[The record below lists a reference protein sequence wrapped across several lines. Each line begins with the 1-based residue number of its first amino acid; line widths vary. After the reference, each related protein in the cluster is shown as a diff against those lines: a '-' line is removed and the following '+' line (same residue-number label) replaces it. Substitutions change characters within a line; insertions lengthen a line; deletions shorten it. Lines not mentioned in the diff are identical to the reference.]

1 MKSINHILSLN
12 KQQPIIISGPC
23 SAETEEQLIS
33 TAIELKKTNKI
44 DVLRAGIWKPRT
56 KPGSFEGVGNIGL
69 KWLLEAKQQTGL
81 KTTVEVATAKHVEEA
96 LKHEVDVLWI
106 GARTTVNPFAVQEIA
121 EALQGN
127 KSTIVLVKN
136 PINPDLMLWEGA
148 IERFLKVGVSNLGAI
163 HRGFSRYGDSNYRN
177 PPQWQIPIELKQH
190 FPELTLICD
199 PSHICGKRETLF
211 HIAQKSMDLDFD
223 GLMIE
228 SHLTPDLAWSDAQ
241 QQLTPSDLFILL
253 EKLVIRK
260 GKLPLALTS
269 DIDKLRQKINVLDS
283 DLIDVL
289 SKRMEIV
296 AQLGNYKKDN
306 QVQILQPKRWEEILR
321 KSLEEADEKG
331 VGQDFIRNI
340 LTEIHIES
348 IKLQSKIM
356 NEEEKQ

>member
-1 MKSINHILSLN
+1 MKSINHLLSQKN
-12 KQQPIIISGPC
+12 KLPIIISGPC

-33 TAIELKKTNKI
+33 TAIALKKTTKI

-56 KPGSFEGVGNIGL
+56 KPGSFEGAGTVGL
-69 KWLLEAKQQTGL
+69 KWLLEAKRQTGL

-96 LKHEVDVLWI
+96 LKHEVDILWI
-106 GARTTVNPFAVQEIA
+106 GARTTVNPFAVQDIA
-121 EALQGN
+121 DSLQGN
-127 KSTIVLVKN
+127 SKAIVLVKN
-136 PINPDLMLWEGA
+136 PINPELMLWEGA
-148 IERFLKVGVSNLGAI
+148 LERFLKAGITNIGAI
-163 HRGFSRYGDSNYRN
+163 HRGFSKYGDSNFRN

-211 HIAQKSMDLDFD
+211 HVAQKAMDLDFD

-241 QQLTPSDLFILL
+241 QQLTPSDLLVLL

-260 GKLPLALTS
+260 GKLSPALTS
-269 DIDKLRQKINVLDS
+269 EIDKLRQKINVLDS

-289 SKRMEIV
+289 SKRMQIV
-296 AQLGNYKKDN
+296 TQLGKYKKTN
-306 QVQILQPKRWEEILR
+306 QVQILQPKRWEEILN
-321 KSLEEADEKG
+321 KSLEEAIEKG
-331 VGQDFIRNI
+331 LGQDFIRNVF
-340 LTEIHIES
+340 TEIHIES

-356 NEEEKQ
+356 NEEEK